1 MDLVVSEEE
10 KNQDPY
16 QVFELLEKFGSGSY
30 GTVYKALHKSS
41 GRICAVKQI
50 PVENDLNDTIRE
62 ITIMTGF
69 ESQYLVHFYAS
80 YLTDEALWIVMEL
93 CEAGSVSDVM
103 TICDTCLS
111 EEMISLICY
120 DVLNGLNYLHEK
132 RKIHRDIKA
141 ANILL
146 NYRGDAKLGDFG
158 VTGQLADH
166 AAKRVTF
173 VGTPFWMAPEVIQEI
188 GHGYKAD
195 IWSLGITCIEM
206 AEGRPP
212 YHDLHP
218 FKAIFFIPSNPPPTF
233 SDPEHFSPEFNDFV
247 KCCLQKNPNDRLSAI
262 ELLKHPFITKSKS
275 PEHSAILQQLI
286 DDALFRISNGYLQQQ
301 ESETETEDEG
311 DEVRVFDDDENY
323 DMTIKQNPVYNIP
336 QGNDYDDTVKP
347 ETFAALKKQQQI
359 SIPPKETHSQDPSA
373 MSPMSPTEVY
383 QQHSPKSPTK
393 QISYDLEQSLNFGV
407 PYNERPIS
415 RNIMGD
421 TAPQSSNPVYYTQE
435 RPASQLSRASNKSNN
450 EPIIQWSQYLQTL
463 SKAELQDFLDMID
476 QSESKQKEA
485 IYSQYQEKLK
495 PILDGIEY
503 KLKH

>member
-1 MDLVVSEEE
+1 MVQYFFILKPPVLQKQKANFEMDLVVTEEE
-10 KNQDPY
+10 KNQDPN

-41 GRICAVKQI
+41 GKICAIKQI

-62 ITIMTGF
+62 ISIMTGF
-69 ESQYLVHFYAS
+69 ESQYLVHFHAS

-103 TICDTCLS
+103 TLCDTCLS

-141 ANILL
+141 A
-146 NYRGDAKLGDFG
+146 GEAKLGDFG

-173 VGTPFWMAPEVIQEI
+173 VGTPFWMAPGVKYLIDR
-188 GHGYKAD
+188 G
-195 IWSLGITCIEM
+195 
-206 AEGRPP
+206 
-212 YHDLHP
+212 
-218 FKAIFFIPSNPPPTF
+218 
-233 SDPEHFSPEFNDFV
+233 DPGHFSPEFNDFV

-262 ELLKHPFITKSKS
+262 ELLKHPFITKNKTPENSK
-275 PEHSAILQQLI
+275 ILQQLI
-286 DDALFRISNGYLQQQ
+286 DDALYRISNGFLQQ

-323 DMTIKQNPVYNIP
+323 DMTVKQNPVYHI
-336 QGNDYDDTVKP
+336 QQANDYDDTVKP
-347 ETFAALKKQQQI
+347 ETFAALKKQQV
-359 SIPPKETHSQDPSA
+359 SLPPPIDSSKEFHSQDPRA
-373 MSPMSPTEVY
+373 MSPTDNFRQP
-383 QQHSPKSPTK
+383 SPKSPTK
-393 QISYDLEQSLNFGV
+393 QISSDMEQTLNLGLPF
-407 PYNERPIS
+407 NDRPIS

-421 TAPQSSNPVYYTQE
+421 TAPQSNNPVYYTQE
-435 RPASQLSRASNKSNN
+435 RPTSQQSRASNKSNN
-450 EPIIQWSQYLQTL
+450 EPISQWPQYLQTL

-485 IYSQYQEKLK
+485 VYSQYQEKLK
-495 PILDGIEY
+495 PILDGIDY

>member
-10 KNQDPY
+10 KNQDPN

-41 GRICAVKQI
+41 GKICAIKQI

-62 ITIMTGF
+62 ISIMTGF
-69 ESQYLVHFYAS
+69 ESQYLVHFHAS

-103 TICDTCLS
+103 TLCDTCLS
-111 EEMISLICY
+111 EEMIALICY

-146 NYRGDAKLGDFG
+146 NYRGEAKLGDFG

-233 SDPEHFSPEFNDFV
+233 SDPGHFSPEFNDFV
-247 KCCLQKNPNDRLSAI
+247 KRCLQKNPNDRLSAI
-262 ELLKHPFITKSKS
+262 ELLK
-275 PEHSAILQQLI
+275 
-286 DDALFRISNGYLQQQ
+286 

-311 DEVRVFDDDENY
+311 EEVRVFDDDENY
-323 DMTIKQNPVYNIP
+323 DMTVKQNPVYNMP
-336 QGNDYDDTVKP
+336 QVNDYDDTVKP
-347 ETFAALKKQQQI
+347 ETFAALKKQQV
-359 SIPPKETHSQDPSA
+359 SSVPPPIDLSKEFQPQDPRA
-373 MSPMSPTEVY
+373 MSPNVY

-393 QISYDLEQSLNFGV
+393 QISNDLEQTLSIGAPFND
-407 PYNERPIS
+407 RPIS

-421 TAPQSSNPVYYTQE
+421 GAPQSSNPVYYTQE
-435 RPASQLSRASNKSNN
+435 RPTSQQSRTSNKSNN
-450 EPIIQWSQYLQTL
+450 EPIVQWSQYLQTL
-463 SKAELQDFLDMID
+463 TKAELQSFLEMID

-495 PILDGIEY
+495 PILEGIEY